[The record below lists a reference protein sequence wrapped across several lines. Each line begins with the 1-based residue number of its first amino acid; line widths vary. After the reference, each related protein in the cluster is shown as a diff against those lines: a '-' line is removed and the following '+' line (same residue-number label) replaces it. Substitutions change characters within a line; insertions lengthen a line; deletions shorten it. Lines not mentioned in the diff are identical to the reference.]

1 MPAKSYRTYNF
12 CNGAP
17 RRSAVEHSA
26 SRRCVRVCSRLV
38 ALDCTCSAFELG
50 LAFCF
55 RDWVRGQTGGPLG
68 RAGGGGVNVTAP
80 LQFLGPNSAIP
91 NSCNSN
97 LQSQFRIGAQSQ
109 YQFPHWGPNVNWGP
123 FPGALQLHRAH
134 LNVCPI
140 GNCFNSIASIHSIRI
155 GNWTSIPG
163 AGAPGAIA
171 TRSAHHRPSSRAGF
185 LTGTSH
191 TFWKIR

>member
-1 MPAKSYRTYNF
+1 MFQAPFESTLCIVIHDWNQCQQNHTELTIFAMERH
-12 CNGAP
+12 GALLSSTAL
-17 RRSAVEHSA
+17 RGAASAFA
-26 SRRCVRVCSRLV
+26 
-38 ALDCTCSAFELG
+38 AFELG

-134 LNVCPI
+134 
-140 GNCFNSIASIHSIRI
+140 
-155 GNWTSIPG
+155 
-163 AGAPGAIA
+163 
-171 TRSAHHRPSSRAGF
+171 
-185 LTGTSH
+185 
-191 TFWKIR
+191 